1 MRDKN
6 NENILDIFL
15 SRINT
20 FSVSLKFSYKEKM
33 SQINLLDNL
42 PQSFIYRG
50 FKIIFYNMELL

>member
-6 NENILDIFL
+6 NENILDVFL

-20 FSVSLKFSYKEKM
+20 FYVSLKLSYKEIL
-33 SQINLLDNL
+33 SQDIYTRYL
-42 PQSFIYRG
+42 PQVFIYRG